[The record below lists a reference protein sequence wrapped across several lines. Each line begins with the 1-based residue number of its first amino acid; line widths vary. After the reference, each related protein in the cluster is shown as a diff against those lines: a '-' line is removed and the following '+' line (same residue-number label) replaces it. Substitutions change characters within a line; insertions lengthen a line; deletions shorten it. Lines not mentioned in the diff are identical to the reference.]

1 VEDNEVVL
9 NSRSP
14 KVQQVLARASAIA
27 QGCGLRE
34 VLLKGFGEVL
44 VDQVLDAI
52 CVQYLG
58 YMVNEERI
66 PNNQVEEKLSL
77 ELVDE
82 YAQFFD
88 MVVRFYSDD
97 NPLCKHPVSLDGL
110 DFGPEYA
117 QDMDIIKFVIQLIN
131 KHGVSDRV
139 YAAVNGDTDGQLQR
153 VLTYAFGYIQDC
165 AEEDG
170 SLSVL
175 NVLLN
180 QHLITGILDGLNG
193 EEEQKGDLANG

>member
-1 VEDNEVVL
+1 MDGEVVL

-27 QGCGLRE
+27 QDCGLRE
-34 VLLKGFGEVL
+34 VLLEDFGEVL

-52 CVQYLG
+52 CVQYLS

-66 PNNQVEEKLSL
+66 PTVQVEDKLSI
-77 ELVDE
+77 ELVDKH
-82 YAQFFD
+82 AQFFG
-88 MVVRFYSDD
+88 MAVRFYSDE
-97 NPLCKHPVSLDGL
+97 NPLCKHPVSLDEL
-110 DFGPEYA
+110 DFGPDYA
-117 QDMDIIKFVIQLIN
+117 QDMDVIKFVIQLIN
-131 KHGVSDRV
+131 KHGISDRI
-139 YAAVNGDTDGQLQR
+139 YEAVGGDTDGQLQR

-170 SLSVL
+170 SLSIL
-175 NVLLN
+175 SVLLN
-180 QHLITGILDGLNG
+180 QHLLTSILDGLSR